1 MIGLEVSTATRN
13 SPVGASCDFTSGG
26 RPVLAQPQRMTA
38 QSATLVFFMRYSRA
52 MTMAMASCSGG
63 EGPRQGVLVLQ
74 SGGALRAYQ
83 VGVLQ
88 GPPEAGAE
96 PHRGVRTP
104 LGRRH
109 S

>member
-1 MIGLEVSTATRN
+1 MMGLEVSTATRN

-63 EGPRQGVLVLQ
+63 EVPGQGGVVLP
-74 SGGALRAYQ
+74 SGGALGGYQ
-83 VGVLQ
+83 DAIALRI
-88 GPPEAGAE
+88 EE
-96 PHRGVRTP
+96 HTP
-104 LGRRH
+104 GIQAH
-109 S
+109 SGLPC

>member
-63 EGPRQGVLVLQ
+63 EVPRQVGLVLQ
-74 SGGALRAYQ
+74 SGRAPRADQGGVYQALHEGRAQ
-83 VGVLQ
+83 PGRVNG
-88 GPPEAGAE
+88 
-96 PHRGVRTP
+96 TP
-104 LGRRH
+104 I
-109 S
+109 